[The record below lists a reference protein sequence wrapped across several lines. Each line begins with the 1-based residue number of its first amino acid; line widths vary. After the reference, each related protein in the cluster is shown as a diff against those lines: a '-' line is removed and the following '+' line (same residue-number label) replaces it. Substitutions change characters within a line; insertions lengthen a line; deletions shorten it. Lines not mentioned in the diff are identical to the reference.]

1 MRILE
6 LEAKFQKEDDLNE
19 VLEAVKEDFSSV
31 DYYAGILRSGVVD
44 NAHEA
49 NEALGKLTG
58 TFSNLRTA
66 LAIAE
71 TEKKNREV
79 RKYNEIRIDKENA
92 GAKFTSASAEKEASA
107 YVGDYRRIRNIIEAY
122 VEACAKDIG
131 SLQSILKDLVRES
144 KNPAE

>member
-6 LEAKFQKEDDLNE
+6 LEEKFQQETTLNE
-19 VLEAVKEDFSSV
+19 VLEALKEDFSMV
-31 DYYAGILRSGVVD
+31 DYYAGILRSGIID

-66 LAIAE
+66 LGVAE

-79 RKYNEIRIDKENA
+79 RKYNQIRIDKENA
-92 GAKFTSASAEKEASA
+92 SEKFTSASAEKEASA
-107 YVGDYRRIRNIIEAY
+107 HVGEYRRIRNIIEAY
-122 VEACAKDIG
+122 KEACEKDIS
-131 SLQSILKDLVRES
+131 SLQSILKDLIREG
-144 KNPAE
+144 KQPAE